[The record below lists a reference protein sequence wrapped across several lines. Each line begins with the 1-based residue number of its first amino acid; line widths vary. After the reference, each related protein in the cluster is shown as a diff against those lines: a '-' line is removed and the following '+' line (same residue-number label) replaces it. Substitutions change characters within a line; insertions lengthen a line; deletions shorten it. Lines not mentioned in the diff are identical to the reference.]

1 MRYPPPCW
9 RYPALTPIPPAISKP
24 STLLRGISRLANPHD
39 DPNGDRLKALSD
51 KIEARKATQPDD
63 SPHQKKDYALANLAW
78 RMVIE
83 LVAGLGIGF
92 GIGYGLDWLFGTIPI
107 FLVIFTL
114 LGLAAGIKTMLGS
127 AQELGEKQ
135 AAKYA
140 AEQEDNARGD

>member
-1 MRYPPPCW
+1 M
-9 RYPALTPIPPAISKP
+9 
-24 STLLRGISRLANPHD
+24 ANPHD
-39 DPNGDRLKALSD
+39 DPDGDRLKALNAR
-51 KIEARKATQPDD
+51 IEAHKAARPED

-92 GIGYGLDWLFGTIPI
+92 GMGYGLDWLFGTIPI

-127 AQELGEKQ
+127 AQELGERQ
-135 AAKYA
+135 AAKHA
-140 AEQEDNARGD
+140 AEQEENARGD